1 VATRKISDLTLL
13 GADQVSSSDTLL
25 LLDNS
30 DPTDQNKRSAVGSI
44 FTAVPSGTYTAPG
57 VRFEGKTATGVFSET
72 QGQVGLAMGN
82 ARLNLQKVGTTL
94 NIQARD
100 DADTNLDFTISA
112 QGTGKIR
119 LGSILAVND
128 LNFQIPNSID
138 ETKVARFSVTNLTPG
153 ITNVYTF
160 PDQAE
165 ITNNT
170 DELLTLKST
179 QTMENKTIV
188 SPQFTGALTME
199 SFTSSGSATI
209 GDAAADSLTVN
220 AAATFA
226 ASTTFSNSV
235 IMSQGATSS
244 GSVTAPRVILN
255 DDGNGGQLSV
265 IEASQNDHTNYLFKY
280 SNETYN
286 TGGHGFGGWVGND
299 GTAYFRHNGNS
310 EYRSIIFDQ
319 GDGPGPDGT
328 RVLLELGAGGDVL
341 LKYQGSTKLSTT
353 TTGISIGGAIDAVTS
368 ITGSGDIAIAT
379 DKFTLASATGDAVF
393 GGNITGGGDLN
404 ATTGTTFQ
412 LGSTSS
418 AKLGIGRAASTYNL
432 EVEGSIYSTGST
444 IIAGN
449 GSAGKFILQKGA
461 AAISMNF
468 TNSVGTDEVII
479 DASGRFGVGK
489 IPSKTMDVSGDAGFD
504 GDITVVTTN
513 PTLNTGGKISARELV
528 LTDPSTGATTTLNAI
543 SGGGGLSRGKVYFL
557 SN

>member
-1 VATRKISDLTLL
+1 MATRKISDLTLL

-128 LNFQIPNSID
+128 INFQIPNSID
-138 ETKVARFSVTNLTPG
+138 ESKVARFSVTNLTPG

-165 ITNNT
+165 VPNNT
-170 DELLTLKST
+170 DELLTLKSA
-179 QTMENKTIV
+179 QTMENKTII
-188 SPQFTGALTME
+188 SPVFSGALSME

-209 GDAAADSLTVN
+209 GDDAADSLTVN

-226 ASTTFSNSV
+226 ASATFSNSL
-235 IMSQGATSS
+235 IINQGATIT
-244 GSVTAPRVILN
+244 GDITLN
-255 DDGNGGQLSV
+255 SHLDMVDDKSIKLGTDDDFQL
-265 IEASQNDHTNYLFKY
+265 NY
-280 SNETYN
+280 SNT
-286 TGGHGFGGWVGND
+286 ND
-299 GTAYFRHNGNS
+299 ASYITN
-310 EYRSIIFDQ
+310 
-319 GDGPGPDGT
+319 
-328 RVLLELGAGGDVL
+328 VGAGG
-341 LKYQGSTKLSTT
+341 LKISSDELGLYKANHTDLYVYADPTNTIIYHNNAARITT
-353 TTGISIGGAIDAVTS
+353 SATGINIGGAIDAVTS
-368 ITGSGDIAIAT
+368 ITGSGDITIAT

-393 GGNITGGGDLN
+393 GGNITGGGN
-404 ATTGTTFQ
+404 VTATTGTDFQ
-412 LGSTSS
+412 LGSTAS
-418 AKLGIGRAASTYNL
+418 AKLGIGRAATTYNL

-461 AAISMNF
+461 AAIGTHF
-468 TNSVGTDEVII
+468 TNNVGTDEMILDSNANLGI
-479 DASGRFGVGK
+479 GK
-489 IPSKTMDVSGDAGFD
+489 TPGQRLDVSGNANID
-504 GDITVVTTN
+504 GDLVIVTTN
-513 PTLNTGGKISARELV
+513 PSNNTGGKISAREVV
-528 LTDPSTGATTTLNAI
+528 LTDPITGSQSTLNYAT
-543 SGGGGLSRGKVYFL
+543 SGGVSRARVFFT
-557 SN
+557 NM